1 MRKNFKKILCCLLA
15 VTVLAGVLTLSGC
28 KEEQNTATI
37 KWGIYRCSEED
48 AVILESSLNAEL
60 ENLSKPYRV
69 DISGFDYSDYGDDYE
84 KLSSD
89 FDIFY
94 LENSDNPDDFTSYLQ
109 DIINCVENGCFMALD
124 DIFFEGQE
132 EIIVNTIIE
141 QYVIEENLDYGK
153 FDGVQYIFP
162 TNISSVKNPSVVG
175 TSFGV
180 KTDLFEEAELPV
192 EEYMVDITEAD
203 QLLEKLSQ
211 YSSTLIYLP
220 TDSSLDIEN
229 ADPNGDKKYT
239 LPYGVYGLH
248 YVVPQNL
255 LYYLDTYTYLFP
267 VSGVGMTRETE
278 PKVFNLFSDE
288 YFIDYVKAMVR
299 YREKGYTT
307 QLNSFDINNSMGHG
321 RKALT
326 IVTGD
331 WTLIPSGSE
340 EYIYYSPESVQ
351 ETSLCGLA
359 VSSKTEKKDK
369 TLAFLYDLIADREVK
384 KSLYN
389 ESYQYYVCLFDEE
402 IGSKMEFCPKDENGD
417 NIVPYLEALENAQ
430 EIDKVNGFDL
440 TGLEDIKEDIDLYVC
455 EITKNFFYSGGVLAD
470 ENGKLT
476 DESVEKGMAKIAQRL
491 EELGIQ
497 EIIDRISEQV

>member
-15 VTVLAGVLTLSGC
+15 FTVLAGVLTLSGC

-69 DISGFDYSDYGDDYE
+69 DISGFDYSDYNDDYE

-94 LENSDNPDDFTSYLQ
+94 LENSDYPDDFTSYLQ

-124 DIFFEGQE
+124 DIFFDGQE
-132 EIIVNTIIE
+132 EIIVNTIME

-180 KTDLFEEAELPV
+180 KTELFEEAQLPM

-220 TDSSLDIEN
+220 TDSLVDIVN
-229 ADPNGDKKYT
+229 HDTSIDKKYV
-239 LPYGVYGLH
+239 LPYGVYGFH
-248 YVVPQNL
+248 YVVSKNL
-255 LYYLDTYTYLFP
+255 LFYLNIHTYLFP
-267 VSGVGMTRETE
+267 VSGVGMTREAE
-278 PKVFNLFSDE
+278 PRVFNLFSDE

-307 QLNSFDINNSMGHG
+307 QLDTFDINNSMGHG
-321 RKALT
+321 VKDLP
-326 IVTGD
+326 IVAGDFTLLPTG
-331 WTLIPSGSE
+331 SGK
-340 EYIYYSPESVQ
+340 YIYYSPESIQ
-351 ETSLCGLA
+351 ETNLCGLA
-359 VSSKTEKKDK
+359 VSSKTDKKDEA
-369 TLAFLYDLIADREVK
+369 LAFLYDLITDKDVK
-384 KSLYN
+384 KSLYK
-389 ESYQYYVCLFDEE
+389 EHRQYYVSLFDEE
-402 IGSKMEFCPKDENGD
+402 LCDVTFSPKDENGD
-417 NIVPYLEALENAQ
+417 RIAPYLEALENAQ
-430 EIDKVNGFDL
+430 EIDRPNGFDL
-440 TGLEDIKEDIDLYVC
+440 TGLEDVKKQIDLYVC
-455 EITKNFFYSGGVLAD
+455 EITRNFFYSGGVLAD
-470 ENGKLT
+470 ENGNIT
-476 DESVEKGMAKIAQRL
+476 EESIEKNMAEVAQHL

-497 EIIDRISEQV
+497 QIIDRIEEQL

>member
-69 DISGFDYSDYGDDYE
+69 DISGFNYSDYNDDYE

-94 LENSDNPDDFTSYLQ
+94 LENSNNPDDFTSYLQ

-132 EIIVNTIIE
+132 EIIVNTIME

-162 TNISSVKNPSVVG
+162 TNISSVKNAISVG

-180 KTDLFEEAELPV
+180 KTKLFEEAQLPM

-220 TDSSLDIEN
+220 TDSLVDIVN
-229 ADPNGDKKYT
+229 HDTSIDKKYV
-239 LPYGVYGLH
+239 LPYGVYGFH
-248 YVVPQNL
+248 YVVPKNL
-255 LYYLDTYTYLFP
+255 MFYLEIYTYLFP

-307 QLNSFDINNSMGHG
+307 QLDTFDINNSMGHG
-321 RKALT
+321 VKDLP
-326 IVTGD
+326 IVAGDFTLLPTG
-331 WTLIPSGSE
+331 SGK
-340 EYIYYSPESVQ
+340 YIYYSPESIQ
-351 ETSLCGLA
+351 KTSLCGLA
-359 VSSKTEKKDK
+359 VSSKTEKKDEA
-369 TLAFLYDLIADREVK
+369 LAFLYDLITDKDVK
-384 KSLYN
+384 KSLYS
-389 ESYQYYVCLFDEE
+389 ESDQYYVSLFDEE
-402 IGSKMEFCPKDENGD
+402 LCRVAFSPKDENGD
-417 NIVPYLEALENAQ
+417 RIAPYLEALENAQ
-430 EIDKVNGFDL
+430 EIDKPNGFDL
-440 TGLEDIKEDIDLYVC
+440 TGLEDVKEQIDLYVC
-455 EITKNFFYSGGVLAD
+455 EITRNFFYDNGVLAD
-470 ENGKLT
+470 ENGNIT
-476 DESVEKGMAKIAQRL
+476 EESIEKGMAEVARHL

-497 EIIDRISEQV
+497 QIIDRIEEQL

>member
-69 DISGFDYSDYGDDYE
+69 DISGFNYSDYNDDYE

-94 LENSDNPDDFTSYLQ
+94 LENSDHPDDFTSYLQ

-124 DIFFEGQE
+124 DIFFDGQE
-132 EIIVNTIIE
+132 EIIVNTIME

-180 KTDLFEEAELPV
+180 KTELFEEAQLPM

-220 TDSSLDIEN
+220 TDSLVDIVN
-229 ADPNGDKKYT
+229 HDTSIDKKYV
-239 LPYGVYGLH
+239 LPYGVYGFH
-248 YVVPQNL
+248 YVVSKNL
-255 LYYLDTYTYLFP
+255 LFYLNIHTYLFP
-267 VSGVGMTRETE
+267 VSGVGMTREAE
-278 PKVFNLFSDE
+278 PRVFNLFSDE

-307 QLNSFDINNSMGHG
+307 QLDTFDINNSMGHG
-321 RKALT
+321 VKDLP
-326 IVTGD
+326 IVAGDFTLLPTG
-331 WTLIPSGSE
+331 SGK
-340 EYIYYSPESVQ
+340 YIYYSPESIQ
-351 ETSLCGLA
+351 ETNLCGLA
-359 VSSKTEKKDK
+359 VSSKTDK
-369 TLAFLYDLIADREVK
+369 EDEALAFLYDLITDKDVK
-384 KSLYN
+384 KSLYK
-389 ESYQYYVCLFDEE
+389 EHRQYYVSLFDEE
-402 IGSKMEFCPKDENGD
+402 LCDVTFSPKDENGD
-417 NIVPYLEALENAQ
+417 RIAPYLEALENAQ
-430 EIDKVNGFDL
+430 EIDKPNGLDL
-440 TGLEDIKEDIDLYVC
+440 TGLEDVKEQIDLYVC
-455 EITKNFFYSGGVLAD
+455 EITRNFFYSGGVLAD
-470 ENGKLT
+470 ENGEIT
-476 DESVEKGMAKIAQRL
+476 EASIEKGMAEVAQHL

-497 EIIDRISEQV
+497 QIIDRIEEQL

>member
-69 DISGFDYSDYGDDYE
+69 DISGFNYSDYNDDYE

-94 LENSDNPDDFTSYLQ
+94 LENSNNPDDFTSYLQ

-162 TNISSVKNPSVVG
+162 TNISSVKNAISVG

-180 KTDLFEEAELPV
+180 KTKLFEEAQLPM

-220 TDSSLDIEN
+220 TDSLVDIVN
-229 ADPNGDKKYT
+229 HDTSIDKKYV
-239 LPYGVYGLH
+239 LPYGVYGFH
-248 YVVPQNL
+248 YVVPKNL
-255 LYYLDTYTYLFP
+255 MFYLEIYTYLFP

-307 QLNSFDINNSMGHG
+307 QLDTFDINNSMGHG
-321 RKALT
+321 VKDLP
-326 IVTGD
+326 IVAGDFTLLPTG
-331 WTLIPSGSE
+331 SGK
-340 EYIYYSPESVQ
+340 YIYYSPESIQ
-351 ETSLCGLA
+351 KTSLCGLA
-359 VSSKTEKKDK
+359 VSSKTEKKDEA
-369 TLAFLYDLIADREVK
+369 LAFLYDLITDKDVK
-384 KSLYN
+384 KSLYS
-389 ESYQYYVCLFDEE
+389 ESDQYYVSLFDEE
-402 IGSKMEFCPKDENGD
+402 LCRVAFSPKDENGD
-417 NIVPYLEALENAQ
+417 RIAPYLEALENAQ
-430 EIDKVNGFDL
+430 EIDKPNGFDL
-440 TGLEDIKEDIDLYVC
+440 TGLEDVKEQIDLYVC
-455 EITKNFFYSGGVLAD
+455 EITRNFLYDNGVLAD
-470 ENGKLT
+470 ENGEIT
-476 DESVEKGMAKIAQRL
+476 EASIEKGMAEIAQHL

-497 EIIDRISEQV
+497 QIIDRIEEQL

>member
-15 VTVLAGVLTLSGC
+15 VTVLVGVLTLSGC
-28 KEEQNTATI
+28 KKEQNTATI

-94 LENSDNPDDFTSYLQ
+94 LENSNNPDDFTSYLQ

-132 EIIVNTIIE
+132 EIIVNTIME

-162 TNISSVKNPSVVG
+162 TNISSVKNAISVG

-180 KTDLFEEAELPV
+180 KTKLFEEAQLPM

-220 TDSSLDIEN
+220 TDSLVDIVN
-229 ADPNGDKKYT
+229 HDTSIDKKYV
-239 LPYGVYGLH
+239 LPYGVYGFH
-248 YVVPQNL
+248 YVVPKNL
-255 LYYLDTYTYLFP
+255 MFYLEIYTYLFP

-307 QLNSFDINNSMGHG
+307 QLDTFDINNSMGHG
-321 RKALT
+321 VKDLP
-326 IVTGD
+326 IVAGDFTLLPTG
-331 WTLIPSGSE
+331 SGK
-340 EYIYYSPESVQ
+340 YIYYSPESIQ
-351 ETSLCGLA
+351 KTSLCGLA
-359 VSSKTEKKDK
+359 VSSKTEKKDEA
-369 TLAFLYDLIADREVK
+369 LAFLYDLITDKDVK
-384 KSLYN
+384 KSLYS
-389 ESYQYYVCLFDEE
+389 ESDQYYVSLFDEE
-402 IGSKMEFCPKDENGD
+402 LCRVAFSPKDENGD
-417 NIVPYLEALENAQ
+417 RIAPYLEALENAQ
-430 EIDKVNGFDL
+430 EIDKPNGFDL
-440 TGLEDIKEDIDLYVC
+440 TGLEDVKEQIDLYVC
-455 EITKNFFYSGGVLAD
+455 EITRNFFYDNGVLAD
-470 ENGKLT
+470 ENGNIT
-476 DESVEKGMAKIAQRL
+476 EESIEKGMAEVARHL

-497 EIIDRISEQV
+497 QIIDRIEEQL